1 MRSNN
6 TRSSNSTSLKIGFVL
21 DDSLDTPDGV
31 QQYILTLGT
40 WLKAQGHDVHYL
52 VGQTHRTDMKNVHSL
67 SRNVKVR
74 FNKNRMSMPLPVS
87 QKRVSELLRREDFDV
102 LHVQLPFS
110 PFLAGRVVRGAPD
123 RTAVIGTFHIA
134 PHSRLVHIANRL
146 LHVLTRRALRRFD
159 TVISVSSV
167 AQIFAEQTFRIKS
180 HVVPNTVDLAP
191 YTRAVPFPQYKND
204 LTVLF
209 LGRLVERK
217 GCLYLLKA
225 IARLKKENMVDQSFK
240 VIICGKGPQEAALR
254 KFAVAHRIENMVE
267 FVGFVTEADKPRYL
281 ASADIAV
288 FPSTGGESFGIVL
301 LEAMASSRGAVLGGN
316 NPGYASV
323 LHGHPETLFD
333 PRNTEELAAMIAGLL
348 RDSELR
354 RKAHRWQLSEVRHYD
369 VPVVG
374 KTVVEEYKAA
384 LHKRAQ

>member
-1 MRSNN
+1 MQSNS

-31 QQYILTLGT
+31 QQYILTLGA
-40 WLKAQGHDVHYL
+40 WLRAQGHDVHYL
-52 VGQTHRTDMKNVHSL
+52 VGQTARKDMKNVHSL
-67 SRNVKVR
+67 SRNIKVR

-87 QKRVSELLRREDFDV
+87 QKRISELLRREDFDV

-110 PFLAGRVVRGAPD
+110 PFLAGRVVRAAPE
-123 RTAVIGTFHIA
+123 RTAIIGTFHIA
-134 PHSRLVHIANRL
+134 PHSKLVHIANRL
-146 LHVLTRRALRRFD
+146 LHAMTRSALRRFD
-159 TVISVSSV
+159 TVMSVSSV

-204 LTVLF
+204 ITVLF

-225 IARLKKENMVDQSFK
+225 IARLKDENMVDKPFK
-240 VIICGKGPQEAALR
+240 VIICGKGPQETSLR
-254 KFAVAHRIENMVE
+254 KYAMAHRIEHLVE
-267 FVGFVTEADKPRYL
+267 FVGFVTEEDKPRYL

-301 LEAMASSRGAVLGGN
+301 LEAMAASRGAVLGGN
-316 NPGYASV
+316 NPGYTSV
-323 LHGHPETLFD
+323 LRDHPETLFN
-333 PRNTEELAAMIAGLL
+333 PRNTEELAAMLAGLL
-348 RDSELR
+348 RDPALR
-354 RKAHRWQLSEVRHYD
+354 HKAHRWQLSEVRHYD

-374 KTVVEEYKAA
+374 KTIVEEYKAA

>member
-1 MRSNN
+1 MRSSN
-6 TRSSNSTSLKIGFVL
+6 TRSNNSTSLKIGFVL

-31 QQYILTLGT
+31 QQYILTLGS
-40 WLKAQGHDVHYL
+40 WLKTQGHDVHYL
-52 VGQTHRTDMKNVHSL
+52 VGQTRRTDMKNVHSL

-74 FNKNRMSMPLPVS
+74 FNKNRMSMPLPTS
-87 QKRVSELLRREDFDV
+87 SKRISELLRREDFDV

-110 PFLAGRVVRGAPD
+110 PFLAGRVVRAAPD

-146 LHVLTRRALRRFD
+146 LRVMTRGALRRFD
-159 TVISVSSV
+159 TVMSVSSV
-167 AQIFAEQTFRIKS
+167 AQIFSEQTFRLKS
-180 HVVPNTVDLAP
+180 HIIPNTVDLAP

-225 IARLKKENMVDQSFK
+225 IARLKAENMVDKQFK

-254 KFAVAHRIENMVE
+254 KYAMAHRIEHMVE
-267 FVGFVTEADKPRYL
+267 FVGFVTEEDKPRYL

-301 LEAMASSRGAVLGGN
+301 LEAMAASRGAVLGGN

-323 LHGHPETLFD
+323 LHAHPETLFN
-333 PRNTEELAAMIAGLL
+333 PRNTEELSAMLAGLL
-348 RDSELR
+348 RDPGLR
-354 RKAHRWQLSEVRHYD
+354 HKAHRWQLSDVRHYD
-369 VPVVG
+369 VAVVG
-374 KTVVEEYKAA
+374 KAIVEEYKAA